1 MFTLWFKGSGRMR
14 SFLEPKPKFEV
25 TQLFILI
32 YFVLVLITLHTL
44 HFYSV
49 TDNALSYEAV
59 HTITH
64 QATA

>member
-1 MFTLWFKGSGRMR
+1 MK
-14 SFLEPKPKFEV
+14 
-25 TQLFILI
+25 
-32 YFVLVLITLHTL
+32 ITLHFFYITL

-49 TDNALSYEAV
+49 TDNALSYEAE